1 MGQKTRN
8 LEIVSEETEDQF
20 KKEFYPALFNYEKEI
35 ISKEQDEPEDV
46 FHLMDWLR
54 YQGIK
59 DFIMK
64 PFNPE
69 TPAKSVINDKRLF
82 IMNPEVTNFD
92 SERPL
97 APITIEVR
105 KLCYQADKDKSYG
118 LMIIE
123 LLVENQEDWSDMHKE
138 LADFEKLLIRY
149 QFLKFLADIEKDNQE
164 LQKLFKEVSDDYEI
178 QREVLKMSLMAIL
191 KAIPQLEPYKHYYEE
206 VTDKIKKAESQKIAL
221 MKKER
226 VEIKLAVDYSML
238 EPPKK
243 KKNQKIKTSEK
254 ILSFALFKKELEDQN
269 HE

>member
-20 KKEFYPALFNYEKEI
+20 KKEFFPSLHYYENEI
-35 ISKEQDEPEDV
+35 LDRVKDDGEYGL
-46 FHLMDWLR
+46 HLVDWLR

-64 PFNPE
+64 PFDPE
-69 TPAKSVINDKRLF
+69 TPARYISNDKRLF

-191 KAIPQLEPYKHYYEE
+191 KALPQLEPYKHYYEE
-206 VTDKIKKAESQKIAL
+206 VTDSIKKAEAERTAL
-221 MKKER
+221 MKKHR
-226 VEIKLAVDYSML
+226 VELKLAVDYSML

-254 ILSFALFKKELEDQN
+254 ILSFALFKKELEDKN